1 MINMNNV
8 ELLND
13 GSARMD
19 KGVEYYKNELQS
31 LRAGRANPKL
41 LDRIN
46 VDYYGTP
53 TPIAQVGN
61 ISAPEPRVL
70 MISPWDA
77 TLISEIEKAIQTSD
91 IGINPMN
98 DGKVIRLVIPELTEE
113 RRKDLVKTIHKYGEE
128 AKVAVR
134 GVRHDV
140 KKHLER
146 LEKEH
151 GITEDDL
158 RRDEKKLQD
167 MTNKHITNIDKLT
180 ADKEKEILAV

>member
-1 MINMNNV
+1 MEMTNI
-8 ELLND
+8 ELLKD
-13 GSARMD
+13 GSERMD
-19 KGVEYYKNELQS
+19 KAVEFYKHELQS
-31 LRAGRANPKL
+31 MRAGRANPKL

-77 TLISEIEKAIQTSD
+77 TIIGEIEKAIMTSD
-91 IGINPMN
+91 IGINPAN
-98 DGKVIRLVIPELTEE
+98 DGKIIRLVIPELTEE
-113 RRKDLVKTIHKYGEE
+113 RRKQLVKSIHKFGEE

-140 KKHLER
+140 KKHLEK
-146 LEKEH
+146 LGKDH
-151 GITEDDL
+151 AITEDDL
-158 RRDEKKLQD
+158 RRDEKKMQD
-167 MTNKHITNIDKLT
+167 LTDKHIKNIDQLT
-180 ADKEKEILAV
+180 KDKEKEILEV

>member
-19 KGVEYYKNELQS
+19 KAIDYYKNELQS

-77 TLISEIEKAIQTSD
+77 TLIGEIEKAIQTSD

-151 GITEDDL
+151 DITEDDL
-158 RRDEKKLQD
+158 RRDEKKLQELTD
-167 MTNKHITNIDKLT
+167 KHIKNIDVLT
-180 ADKEKEILAV
+180 KDKEKEILAV

>member
-1 MINMNNV
+1 MTMNNI
-8 ELLND
+8 ELLKD
-13 GSARMD
+13 GEARMN
-19 KGVEYYKNELQS
+19 KAVEFYKHELQS
-31 LRAGRANPKL
+31 MRAGRANPKL

-53 TPIAQVGN
+53 TPLAQVGN
-61 ISAPEPRVL
+61 ISAPEPRIL

-77 TLISEIEKAIQTSD
+77 TIIGEIEKAIQTSD

-98 DGKVIRLVIPELTEE
+98 DGKVIRLVVPELTEE
-113 RRKDLVKTIHKYGEE
+113 SRKDLVKTLHKLSEE

-140 KKHLER
+140 KKHIEK

-151 GITEDDL
+151 EITEDDL
-158 RRDEKKLQD
+158 RRDEKKLQEMTDKHTKKVED
-167 MTNKHITNIDKLT
+167 MTK
-180 ADKEKEILAV
+180 DKEKEILAV